1 MHKIHGNFSEIK
13 IFVISVHKSNV
24 LKEIEWR
31 NIDMESS
38 EFQIS
43 ISIASKETQ
52 WDVER
57 SADVLVNS
65 PFKNIKNQV
74 KLKTIKRK
82 EMLFN

>member
-1 MHKIHGNFSEIK
+1 
-13 IFVISVHKSNV
+13 
-24 LKEIEWR
+24 
-31 NIDMESS
+31 MESS

-65 PFKNIKNQV
+65 PFKNKV